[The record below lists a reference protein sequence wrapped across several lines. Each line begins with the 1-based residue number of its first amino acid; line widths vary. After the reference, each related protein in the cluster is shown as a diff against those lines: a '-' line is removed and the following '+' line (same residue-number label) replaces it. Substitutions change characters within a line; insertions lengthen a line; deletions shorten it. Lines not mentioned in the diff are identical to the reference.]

1 MDYAEQGDL
10 SKKVL
15 EVKKKSLYFSEEIIL
30 SWFAQLVCAVK
41 YIHDRN
47 IIHRDIKAQ
56 NVFVTKS
63 GLVRTYFFFS
73 SFFFPPYSSHLDQ
86 TRRLWYRQT
95 T

>member
-47 IIHRDIKAQ
+47 IIHRDIKA
-56 NVFVTKS
+56 
-63 GLVRTYFFFS
+63 
-73 SFFFPPYSSHLDQ
+73 
-86 TRRLWYRQT
+86 
-95 T
+95 